1 MRPLA
6 GDGMV
11 RAPMFR
17 AALTLLMLAALPALT
32 GCKGPCRQL
41 SEKLCECSA
50 TSTEKTACLQRAASE
65 ESRIAVQPGDEVR
78 CESLLESCDCRLI
91 DTPEGKQRC
100 GLAR

>member
-1 MRPLA
+1 
-6 GDGMV
+6 MV
-11 RAPMFR
+11 RGATMVR
-17 AALTLLMLAALPALT
+17 AALTFLLLAGTPALT

-50 TSTEKTACLQRAASE
+50 NSTEKTACLQRAANE
-65 ESRIAVQPGDEVR
+65 EGRIAVQPEDEVR
-78 CESLLESCDCRLI
+78 CESLLESCDCRLT